1 MSTQNH
7 PIDWE
12 NTKLIYK
19 EKDEKKRKIVEA
31 AVINSV
37 KNANL
42 NDGFYK
48 FNSLTT
54 NCYRLGNYQTT

>member
-1 MSTQNH
+1 MSQQNH

-48 FNSLTT
+48 FDSLTT
-54 NCYRLGNYQTT
+54 ML